1 MPFYVFNVTIG
12 AAATPIVATVAGTRH
27 PFMEIQ
33 FDPVVAHDTYVG
45 DASVSATN
53 YALKLP
59 ASSTVP
65 RVIANGPN
73 AMKID
78 DLENIYLSGTQN
90 DVIRG
95 YALLL

>member
-1 MPFYVFNVTIG
+1 MAFYVFNVTIG
-12 AAATPIVATVAGTRH
+12 TAATPLITAVAGHRT

-45 DASVSATN
+45 DSTVSATK

-73 AMKID
+73 SVKID

-95 YALLL
+95 YALTL